1 MKRFLSIVISVV
13 FILTIFAACGKTE
26 KEDVPTMD
34 LVQKIPAERVAKKTL
49 TPAMGFAGGD
59 GSKDSPY
66 EISNAAELQY
76 FANLFYDFSLAEGE
90 TIFTHEK
97 KYQEA
102 YYVLTNDIFVN
113 TDAEMENT
121 DAQAPTYKWEAIGRS
136 SGDDNIQYMR
146 FKGNFDGQN
155 HFISGLYNCVL
166 GDDYGKPD
174 GTIGFFADLQNAAV
188 SNLTIRNTYFYVY
201 NHVDAIGGLASS
213 VFESDIQNCH
223 CENVKIYSHSSNG
236 TCGLVGKSTATA
248 IFSNC
253 TVSGE
258 VKGGYSSDVGGVISH
273 WTGGT
278 MKNCVNNAVVIAFEN
293 AIAGGIC
300 CNVSDASTSEVP
312 QVIGCM
318 NNGTISGESFGAGG
332 IAARVHAGKGEIL
345 FTDCKNSG
353 KITAKNEV
361 GGIVGILYA
370 DQSTVDNKDKLT
382 GEFRLENCENHGEI
396 SGETMIGG
404 VVGHTWTDITAT
416 GKFSSCYN
424 TGKISG
430 SNIGG
435 IVGIAQ
441 TQNASVLT
449 VDGCGNDGEICGG
462 SVAGG
467 VVGFFTTTDE
477 SGNGYIFEIKNC
489 KNKGNISN
497 TGGEGRGSANDAIG
511 GILGK
516 KLSKGSE
523 KDKFIISDCENHGSI
538 NAKSD
543 VYAGGIAGY
552 VLSTTCESK
561 VISNCVN
568 SSTISIDIM
577 DYDEADT
584 KVYNYAGGIVGT
596 AQDTVALE
604 NDRSTGQFVLRSGN
618 KNRIIYQDICGLT
631 VRSDDRTN

>member
-1 MKRFLSIVISVV
+1 M
-13 FILTIFAACGKTE
+13 
-26 KEDVPTMD
+26 
-34 LVQKIPAERVAKKTL
+34 
-49 TPAMGFAGGD
+49 
-59 GSKDSPY
+59 
-66 EISNAAELQY
+66 
-76 FANLFYDFSLAEGE
+76 
-90 TIFTHEK
+90 
-97 KYQEA
+97 
-102 YYVLTNDIFVN
+102 
-113 TDAEMENT
+113 
-121 DAQAPTYKWEAIGRS
+121 
-136 SGDDNIQYMR
+136 
-146 FKGNFDGQN
+146 
-155 HFISGLYNCVL
+155 
-166 GDDYGKPD
+166 
-174 GTIGFFADLQNAAV
+174 
-188 SNLTIRNTYFYVY
+188 
-201 NHVDAIGGLASS
+201 
-213 VFESDIQNCH
+213 
-223 CENVKIYSHSSNG
+223 
-236 TCGLVGKSTATA
+236 
-248 IFSNC
+248 
-253 TVSGE
+253 
-258 VKGGYSSDVGGVISH
+258 
-273 WTGGT
+273 
-278 MKNCVNNAVVIAFEN
+278 
-293 AIAGGIC
+293 
-300 CNVSDASTSEVP
+300 
-312 QVIGCM
+312 
-318 NNGTISGESFGAGG
+318 
-332 IAARVHAGKGEIL
+332 
-345 FTDCKNSG
+345 
-353 KITAKNEV
+353 
-361 GGIVGILYA
+361 
-370 DQSTVDNKDKLT
+370 DNKDKLT